1 MRQTFKEVN
10 KESYILAK
18 AGRPLF
24 GEVEVSGA
32 KNMVT
37 KIMTASLLAKKGKLL
52 IRNVPMIGE
61 VFLTLQLFDQLGV
74 KYQLN
79 SDKTLEIEPCGFKS
93 SEVKFK
99 GEEGNR
105 ISLLLAA
112 PVIAQFGEAVIAK
125 PKGCQIGARKI
136 DFHIEGLKQF
146 GAEIKETED
155 ALYLK
160 LKTGRLHGV
169 HIRLPFPSVG
179 ATENLIIT
187 ASCAEGESIIDNCAI
202 EPEIIKLVEFL
213 QKGGVEILIRG
224 DRSIYI
230 RGTDD
235 LKLSDITIIP
245 DRIEIVSLACAT
257 LGTRGDVFVRGA
269 RQDLVLTF
277 LGVLQRIGAGIEIR
291 ENGIRFYYQ
300 DKMKPMA
307 VTTEVYPGL
316 PTDFQQPLAILL
328 SQIKGTSSLHETIF
342 ENRFEYLNRL
352 NGLIKSGEKFIL
364 GQDCPADNPCR
375 FSGKGFTHFAE
386 ISGPVTFG
394 KGEVSICDLR
404 AGFALLTA
412 GLLSEGLKITNLP
425 LLFRGY
431 ENPVGKMKALGADV
445 ELVL

>member
-1 MRQTFKEVN
+1 MHKTFKEVN

-18 AGRPLF
+18 KGKPLF
-24 GEVEVSGA
+24 GEVEVAGA

-37 KIMTASLLAKKGKLL
+37 KIMTACLLAKKGKLI
-52 IRNVPMIGE
+52 IRNVPLIGE

-74 KYQLN
+74 KYKLN
-79 SDKTLEIEPCGFKS
+79 SDKTLEIEPSGFKS

-112 PVIAQFGEAVIAK
+112 PVIAQFGEAVIAR
-125 PKGCQIGARKI
+125 PKGCKIGERKI

-160 LKTGRLHGV
+160 LKGGRLKGA

-213 QKGGVEILIRG
+213 QKGGVQILIRG

-235 LKLSDITIIP
+235 LKLSDVTIIP
-245 DRIEIVSLACAT
+245 DRIEIVSLACAALAT
-257 LGTRGDVFVRGA
+257 KGDIFVRGA

-277 LGVLQRIGAGIEIR
+277 LGVLQRLGVGIEIR

-300 DKMKPMA
+300 DNMKPMKI
-307 VTTEVYPGL
+307 TTEVYPGL

-328 SQIKGTSSLHETIF
+328 SQIKGTSHLHETIF

-352 NGLIKSGEKFIL
+352 NGVIKTGKKFIL
-364 GQDCPADNPCR
+364 SKDCPADDPCR
-375 FSGKGFTHFAE
+375 FNRKGFAHYAE
-386 ISGPVTFG
+386 INGPVAYG
-394 KGEVSICDLR
+394 NGQVSICDLR
-404 AGFALLTA
+404 AGFALLSA
-412 GLLSEGLKITNLP
+412 GLLSDGLKIVNLP

-431 ENPVGKMKALGADV
+431 ENPVGKLKALGADI
-445 ELVL
+445 ELFV